1 MADEKDADMPSAEEG
16 MPEMLNVEAPGDTSP
31 EAPPVST
38 EDVVTEP
45 APKVEGTEQ
54 PSPQDTGAEIQLTDV
69 EKKFIDA
76 GLDRRWT
83 SVDDMV
89 NRMSETDRYI
99 AGLED
104 ERNAYRDQLK
114 KPEAEEKAPSHEDY
128 LEDPVG
134 TMNKI
139 LAGHEQK
146 VTERLDKIETEN
158 FIGSKKDFTKMQP
171 EMERQLAQMPE
182 VANLPK
188 SAAIKVLYSMAKA
201 ASIPSIVSDATS
213 KVSTPTANKTRA
225 ETGGQ
230 TSPRAKGEKSLGDYV
245 KMTDKEL
252 EAEFGITEE

>member
-1 MADEKDADMPSAEEG
+1 MAEKDADTPTAEEG

-31 EAPPVST
+31 EASPVST

-54 PSPQDTGAEIQLTDV
+54 PSPQDTGEEIQLTDV
-69 EKKFIDA
+69 EKKFIEA
-76 GLDRRWT
+76 GLDRRFD

-99 AGLED
+99 AGLEA

-114 KPEAEEKAPSHEDY
+114 KPEAEETAPSSEDF

-139 LAGHEQK
+139 LAGHERQ
-146 VTERLDKIETEN
+146 VTERLDKIETST
-158 FIGSKKDFTKMQP
+158 FINSKGDYGKMQP
-171 EMERQLAQMPE
+171 EMEKQLALMPE
-182 VANLPK
+182 LAMLPK
-188 SAAIKVLYSMAKA
+188 SVAIRALYSMAKA

-213 KVSTPTANKTRA
+213 KVTTPPANKARA

-230 TSPRAKGEKSLGDYV
+230 TSPRARGEKSLGDYV
-245 KMTDKEL
+245 KMSDKEL
-252 EAEFGITEE
+252 EAEFGITGE